1 MVARRSRISR
11 TWPAIAE
18 CAGTLPSHRMSAFPS
33 LEDDTCATGV
43 GRVEPMATAATAN
56 ESSRPVPVLGERQLS
71 NYQDRDATALTL
83 YSADSRLAAA
93 DAPTEI
99 KSRRA

>member
-1 MVARRSRISR
+1 M
-11 TWPAIAE
+11 
-18 CAGTLPSHRMSAFPS
+18 
-33 LEDDTCATGV
+33 TGH